1 MTELDLQF
9 RDKLL
14 EFSRGFETIL
24 TKKTMVIMSQLDII
38 SALPYKVSNA
48 LECWSAKDAWI

>member
-14 EFSRGFETIL
+14 EFSQGFETIL
-24 TKKTMVIMSQLDII
+24 TKKTMIIMSQLDII

-48 LECWSAKDAWI
+48 LECWSAKDA